1 MGEWEK
7 ARNEMLNQVG
17 EMEKLIP
24 GYSYSD
30 KADALHTD
38 EKLCELVVR
47 KIRESKDKL
56 FHVIQFLYESDV
68 EERLDKDLQMLRD
81 ELDIFS
87 DEIKARY
94 CEWKILTV
102 GWIKKAID
110 HDIGL
115 VRGTEKLNKMLDELL
130 KQALKLEKVKVDH
143 MILKDP
149 KFWEKME
156 KKTKDAEKQA
166 DELVRLFKE
175 REAICNIKAV
185 DLEKTYEKIREDIR
199 KKI

>member
-1 MGEWEK
+1 MGSWER

-30 KADALHTD
+30 KANALNTD
-38 EKLCELVVR
+38 EKLCELIVNR
-47 KIRESKDKL
+47 IRESKDKL
-56 FHVIQFLYESDV
+56 FHVIQFLYESNV
-68 EERLDKDLQMLRD
+68 EERLDKDLQRLRD

-87 DEIKARY
+87 DEIKVRY
-94 CEWKILTV
+94 CEWKVLTV
-102 GWIKKAID
+102 GWIKKIIS
-110 HDIGL
+110 HDIDL
-115 VRGTEKLNKMLDELL
+115 VRGAEKLNSTLDELL
-130 KQALKLEKVKVDH
+130 EQALKLEKVKVDH
-143 MILKDP
+143 IIQKDP

-156 KKTKDAEKQA
+156 RKAGNAEKQT

-185 DLEKTYEKIREDIR
+185 DLEKTYEKIREEIR